1 MGVFSKARSCL
12 TYSNVMATVAVFLA
26 MGGAAYA
33 ITVPDNS
40 VGSKQLKARAVTSH
54 KIKRNA
60 VSSPKIKDRS
70 LMAHDFKRGQLP
82 AFTGA
87 QANDT
92 DPAPTYTTTVKTAT
106 ITTSRSGRIWVVAAL
121 RDLFLTCSDGPC
133 STVWGLYVDGKPVAD
148 AGIQLETVA
157 GESDGHAFYTLFGT
171 SPSVRAGRHTVTLGR
186 MDSPHINDTGQLGA
200 QLSALAAS

>member
-1 MGVFSKARSCL
+1 MGVVAKAKSCL

-33 ITVPDNS
+33 FTVPENS
-40 VGSKQLKARAVTSH
+40 VGSKQLKTRAVTSH

-60 VSSPKIKDRS
+60 ISSPTIKDRS
-70 LMAHDFKRGQLP
+70 LMARDFKQGQLP
-82 AFTGA
+82 AFKGA

-92 DPAPTYTTTVKTAT
+92 DPPPAYSTSVKTTT
-106 ITTSRSGRIWVVAAL
+106 ITTSRPGRIWVVAAI

-157 GESDGHAFYTLFGT
+157 GESDGHPFYMLFGAS
-171 SPSVRAGRHTVTLGR
+171 SPVRAGRHTITLGR
-186 MDSPHINDTGQLGA
+186 MDSPHIGDTGQLGA
-200 QLSALAAS
+200 QLGVLAAS

>member
-1 MGVFSKARSCL
+1 MGVFPKARSCL

-33 ITVPDNS
+33 FTVPDNS
-40 VGSKQLKARAVTSH
+40 VGSKQLMTRAVTSH

-60 VSSPKIKDRS
+60 VSSPAIKDRS
-70 LMAHDFKRGQLP
+70 LMARDFKRGQLP
-82 AFTGA
+82 AFRGA

-92 DPAPTYTTTVKTAT
+92 DPAPAYSTTVKTAT
-106 ITTSRSGRIWVVAAL
+106 ITTSRPGRIWVVAAI

-133 STVWGLYVDGKPVAD
+133 STVWGLYVDDKPVAD
-148 AGIQLETVA
+148 AGSMLETIA
-157 GESDGHAFYTLFGT
+157 GESDGHPFYTLFGT
-171 SPSVRAGRHTVTLGR
+171 SPSVRAGRHTITLGR
-186 MDSPHINDTGQLGA
+186 MGSPHIATAGQLGA